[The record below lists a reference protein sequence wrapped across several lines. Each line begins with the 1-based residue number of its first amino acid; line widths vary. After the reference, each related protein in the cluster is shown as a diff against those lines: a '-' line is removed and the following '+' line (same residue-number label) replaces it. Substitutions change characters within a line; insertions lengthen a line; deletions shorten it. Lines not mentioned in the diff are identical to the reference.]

1 MDIKGFRP
9 KAFAV
14 DPHCKDAK
22 RQWLHWYRSFTTYL
36 LRLGEVSDA
45 DKLTLLVNHVDAVGY
60 ELISE
65 ATIYD
70 EAVNT
75 LQEVNAKPPNP
86 VLARYLLKSCKQQLE
101 ETLEQYVQKLERLRT
116 DCSFLAVSASRHKE
130 EVIRDA
136 FISGIVSNEIKRRL
150 LEENNLSLDNTIS
163 KVRSLEAGHRNAE
176 LFSACSPQCAFVQQ
190 TAAVASSL
198 ENDNCK
204 SDEG

>member
-101 ETLEQYVQKLERLRT
+101 ETLEQYVQKLGRLRT
-116 DCSFLAVSASRHKE
+116 DCSFLAVSASRHKKLYE
-130 EVIRDA
+130 M
-136 FISGIVSNEIKRRL
+136 
-150 LEENNLSLDNTIS
+150 LSLAALYPMKSNGDYWKKIIS
-163 KVRSLEAGHRNAE
+163 HLIIRSLKCG
-176 LFSACSPQCAFVQQ
+176 P
-190 TAAVASSL
+190 
-198 ENDNCK
+198 
-204 SDEG
+204 